1 MAKQYRAPE
10 SYPTAGSKSSIFL
23 AGSID
28 MGAAIDWQ
36 QHLYSQLQD
45 LDILILNPR
54 RLSWDSTW
62 EQCIDNPLFREQVE
76 WELDGLDHATY
87 IAMFLS
93 ARSKAPISL
102 LELGL
107 YAASGRLIIACE
119 PGFWRRGNVE
129 VVAARYRIPL
139 LDSLDALA
147 AALRARL
154 AG

>member
-1 MAKQYRAPE
+1 M
-10 SYPTAGSKSSIFL
+10 GS
-23 AGSID
+23 
-28 MGAAIDWQ
+28 AIDWQ

-62 EQCIDNPLFREQVE
+62 EQRIDNPPFREQVE
-76 WELDGLDHATY
+76 WELDGLDQATY

-129 VVAARYRIPL
+129 IIAARYRIPQ

-147 AALRARL
+147 SALRARL